1 MLELIEFKDG
11 HFEKIYEENG
21 ETFFTDATPEEV
33 SLWKRL
39 QSYKT
44 SGPINIPEL
53 NKIFFG

>member
-21 ETFFTDATPEEV
+21 ETFFTDATSEEV
-33 SLWKRL
+33 SLWKKL
-39 QSYKT
+39 QSYKP
-44 SGPINIPEL
+44 SEPINIPKL